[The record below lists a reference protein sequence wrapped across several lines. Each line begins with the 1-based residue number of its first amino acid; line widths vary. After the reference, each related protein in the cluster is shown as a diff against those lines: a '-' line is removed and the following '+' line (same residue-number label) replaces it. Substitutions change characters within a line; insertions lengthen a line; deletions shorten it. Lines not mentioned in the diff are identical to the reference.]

1 MPKPR
6 IYVDT
11 TIPSAYH
18 TNRADLKMVQWRT
31 VTRQWWAFTSHSC
44 ELVTSLAV
52 LREVVR
58 GRSELVP
65 RRLELLADL
74 ALSRSDDAIDRT
86 AALYVLHKIMP
97 RDLRAM
103 RFTWLW
109 PRTTNVT
116 CWPPWNYHHLANPTK
131 LDRIRRLN
139 EELGISVPRIL
150 TPQDL
155 MEEGR

>member
-6 IYVDT
+6 VYVET

-18 TNRADLKMVQWRT
+18 TNRTDPKMVQWRT

-52 LREVVR
+52 LREVAR

-65 RRLELLADL
+65 RRLELLGDL
-74 ALSRSDDAIDRT
+74 ALLRSDDEIDRT
-86 AALYVLHKIMP
+86 AALYVLHKLMP
-97 RDLRAM
+97 RDLRGDALHLALASHHECDVLA
-103 RFTWLW
+103 T
-109 PRTTNVT
+109 
-116 CWPPWNYHHLANPTK
+116 WNYHHLANPGK
-131 LDRIRRLN
+131 LGRIRRLN
-139 EELGISVPRIL
+139 EELGLTVPRIL